1 MERGRGEGD
10 EELCEAGREASSAGM
25 VLGGHRGC
33 HRLVESFRD
42 ESWAFLLPASTG
54 FLELEGQRLPSWAG
68 RHLRAGGRD
77 VGCSEKWKAKRF

>member
-68 RHLRAGGRD
+68 RHFEGWR
-77 VGCSEKWKAKRF
+77 KRCGMQ